1 MVDLTPE
8 QEKALIDAATER
20 CERDYTEKEQKEA
33 AYFFLA
39 GVRWALDE
47 IEGAALATAD
57 IAVNEFFV
65 EDAIVPLRAQI
76 NALGG
81 PQPQDGR
88 EPPQEEGEA

>member
-1 MVDLTPE
+1 VDTIGAARAAFDDALVTPSWADRPAIM
-8 QEKALIDAATER
+8 QAADAYAM
-20 CERDYTEKEQKEA
+20 A
-33 AYFFLA
+33 
-39 GVRWALDE
+39 VLDE

-81 PQPQDGR
+81 PRPHGGHA
-88 EPPQEEGEA
+88 EPPQQEEGA